1 MLALSVVAHPSPISF
16 SHALAAQAAATL
28 REAGFEVRE
37 HDLYAEGFNPVQP
50 VGEALNTASDD
61 ALVERHCEELKQ
73 ADLILVFHPN
83 WWSQPPAILKGWV
96 DRVFRLDTAY
106 AYPEGTGLDGVPV
119 GLLRARA
126 AFVFNTSNTPAERER
141 GVFGDPLDSLWKT
154 SIFGLCGVDSVTR
167 RMYGPMAASTA
178 EDRAGW
184 VGDVRELVG
193 AAAESLRG

>member
-1 MLALSVVAHPSPISF
+1 MLALSVVAHPSPTSF
-16 SHALAAQAAATL
+16 SHAMAAQAAATL
-28 REAGFEVRE
+28 REAAFDVRE

-61 ALVERHCEELKQ
+61 ALVERHCEELKR

-106 AYPEGTGLDGVPV
+106 AYPENTGPDGVPV

-126 AFVFNTSNTPAERER
+126 AFVFNTSNTPDERER
-141 GVFGDPLDSLWKT
+141 GVFGDPLDTLWKT
-154 SIFGLCGVDSVTR
+154 SIFGLCGVASVTR

-178 EDRAGW
+178 QDRARW
-184 VGDVRELVG
+184 VGEVGDLVR
-193 AAAESLRG
+193 AAAESFRG